1 MISNNKIKEIIE
13 QMSENGFAISVR
25 DISYI
30 LLCRSYEDDI
40 VAYKSLFGD
49 GSETEISYYK
59 QSKPIV
65 ELGKVMAESLGW
77 NNKEDITFEENK
89 AEIIKLIQDAK
100 DKEAHGELDAK
111 QSLDLQTKLRVALN
125 DKFGAKD
132 NNTEQ
137 IVCVS
142 MKYDDIC
149 PYCSHEVARRPMT
162 KEEAI
167 KEYNLIEN
175 KK

>member
-13 QMSENGFAISVR
+13 QMSEKGFAISVR

-65 ELGKVMAESLGW
+65 ELGKLVADTLGW
-77 NNKEDITFEENK
+77 NSKEDITFEENK
-89 AEIIKLIQDAK
+89 AYMLKLKADTERAMESGEIEKK
-100 DKEAHGELDAK
+100 DGLKILTDI
-111 QSLDLQTKLRVALN
+111 STKLN
-125 DKFGAKD
+125 DKFGAKEEMKD
-132 NNTEQ
+132 Q
-137 IVCVS
+137 IVQVE
-142 MKYDDIC
+142 MKYNDIC

>member
-49 GSETEISYYK
+49 GSEAEISYYK

-65 ELGKVMAESLGW
+65 ELGKLIAESLGW
-77 NNKEDITFEENK
+77 NSKEDITFEENK
-89 AEIIKLIQDAK
+89 AYMLKLKADTERAMENNEIDKK
-100 DKEAHGELDAK
+100 DGLKILTDI
-111 QSLDLQTKLRVALN
+111 STKLN
-125 DKFGAKD
+125 DKFGAKEEMKD
-132 NNTEQ
+132 Q
-137 IVCVS
+137 IVQVE
-142 MKYDDIC
+142 MKYNDIC

>member
-1 MISNNKIKEIIE
+1 
-13 QMSENGFAISVR
+13 MSEKGFAISVR

-30 LLCRSYEDDI
+30 LLCRNYEDDI

-49 GSETEISYYK
+49 GSDTEISYYK

-65 ELGKVMAESLGW
+65 ELGKLMSDALGW
-77 NNKEDITFEENK
+77 NSKEDITFEENK
-89 AEIIKLIQDAK
+89 AEIIRLIQDAK
-100 DKEAHGELDAK
+100 DKEARGELDAK

-142 MKYDDIC
+142 MKYDDVC
-149 PYCSHEVARRPMT
+149 PYCSHEVARRPIS

-167 KEYNLIEN
+167 NMYNLVE
-175 KK
+175 KQ

>member
-13 QMSENGFAISVR
+13 QMSEQGFAISVR

-30 LLCRSYEDDI
+30 LLCRNYEDDI

-49 GSETEISYYK
+49 GSEAEISYYK

-65 ELGKVMAESLGW
+65 ELGKLMSDTLGW
-77 NNKEDITFEENK
+77 NSKEDITFEENK
-89 AEIIKLIQDAK
+89 AYMLKLKTDTERAMEAGEIEKK
-100 DKEAHGELDAK
+100 DGLKILTDI
-111 QSLDLQTKLRVALN
+111 STKLN
-125 DKFGAKD
+125 DKFGAKEEMKD
-132 NNTEQ
+132 Q
-137 IVCVS
+137 IVCVP
-142 MKYDDIC
+142 MKYDDVC

-162 KEEAI
+162 KEDAM
-167 KEYNLIEN
+167 KEYNLVEN

>member
-1 MISNNKIKEIIE
+1 
-13 QMSENGFAISVR
+13 MSEKGFAISVR

-30 LLCRSYEDDI
+30 LLRRNYEDDI

-49 GSETEISYYK
+49 GSDTEISYYK

-65 ELGKVMAESLGW
+65 ELGKLMSDTLGW
-77 NNKEDITFEENK
+77 NSKEDITFEENK
-89 AEIIKLIQDAK
+89 AEIIRLIQDAK
-100 DKEAHGELDAK
+100 DKEARGELDAK

-137 IVCVS
+137 IVQVLQ
-142 MKYDDIC
+142 KYDGEVC
-149 PYCSHEVARRPMT
+149 PYCHREIARNPIT

-167 KEYNLIEN
+167 KLYGLKE
-175 KK
+175 

>member
-1 MISNNKIKEIIE
+1 
-13 QMSENGFAISVR
+13 MSEKGFAISVR

-30 LLCRSYEDDI
+30 LLCRNYEDDI

-49 GSETEISYYK
+49 GSDTEISYYK

-65 ELGKVMAESLGW
+65 ELGKLMSDTLGW
-77 NNKEDITFEENK
+77 NGKEDITFEENK
-89 AEIIKLIQDAK
+89 AYMLKLKADTEKAMADGDIEKK
-100 DKEAHGELDAK
+100 DGLKILTDI
-111 QSLDLQTKLRVALN
+111 STKLN

-137 IVCVS
+137 IVQIAP
-142 MKYDDIC
+142 KFDDIC
-149 PYCSHEVARRPMT
+149 PYCSHEVARRPIS

-167 KEYNLIEN
+167 KMYNLVE
-175 KK
+175 KQ

>member
-13 QMSENGFAISVR
+13 QMSEKGFAISVR

-30 LLCRSYEDDI
+30 LLCRSYEDDV

-49 GSETEISYYK
+49 SSETEITYYK
-59 QSKPIV
+59 QSTPIV
-65 ELGKVMAESLGW
+65 ELGKLMSDTLGW
-77 NNKEDITFEENK
+77 NGKDDITFEENK
-89 AEIIKLIQDAK
+89 AYMLKLKADTEKAIEDGEIEMK
-100 DKEAHGELDAK
+100 DGLKILTDI
-111 QSLDLQTKLRVALN
+111 STKLN

-137 IVCVS
+137 IVQVFQ
-142 MKYDDIC
+142 KYDGEVC
-149 PYCSHEVARRPMT
+149 PHCHREISRNPIS

-167 KEYNLIEN
+167 KMYNLVE
-175 KK
+175 KQ

>member
-13 QMSENGFAISVR
+13 QMSEKGFAIRVR

-30 LLCRSYEDDI
+30 LLCRNYEDDI
-40 VAYKSLFGD
+40 VAYKSLLGD
-49 GSETEISYYK
+49 GSEAEISYYK
-59 QSKPIV
+59 QSKTII
-65 ELGKVMAESLGW
+65 ELGKLMAESLGW
-77 NNKEDITFEENK
+77 NSKEDITFEENK
-89 AEIIKLIQDAK
+89 AYMLKLKADTERAMENNEIDKK
-100 DKEAHGELDAK
+100 DGLKILTDI
-111 QSLDLQTKLRVALN
+111 STKLN
-125 DKFGAKD
+125 DKFGAKED
-132 NNTEQ
+132 MKDQ
-137 IVCVS
+137 IVQVE
-142 MKYDDIC
+142 MKYNDIC